1 MRKGPVPKTHLRF
14 VTRETKSE
22 LSKQTGTPSLSLK
35 KWLLKNIPVCAHV
48 HACVCLV
55 CVHVLIG
62 DSSEN
67 LSRPGLKMLAGG
79 TVECT
84 TISDGGRIFKF
95 TGEAP
100 YKENRES
107 ETGIKQ
113 QKKEKD
119 WGT

>member
-79 TVECT
+79 
-84 TISDGGRIFKF
+84 RLNAQLFQ
-95 TGEAP
+95 TGEE
-100 YKENRES
+100 YSILLEKHLTKRTERV
-107 ETGIKQ
+107 KQ
-113 QKKEKD
+113 
-119 WGT
+119 G